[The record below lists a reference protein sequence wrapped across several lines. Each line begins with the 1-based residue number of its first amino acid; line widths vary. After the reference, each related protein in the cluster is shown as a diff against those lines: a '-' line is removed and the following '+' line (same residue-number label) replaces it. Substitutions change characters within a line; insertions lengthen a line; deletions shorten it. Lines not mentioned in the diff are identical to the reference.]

1 MIGTS
6 KRRKAIYE
14 DFILPIKTFLHT
26 SGYFGIVNIE
36 ILEKEGRRYLVDLNC
51 RLPGVLAQLFI
62 APYMA
67 KLGYPM
73 SLTTTS
79 KTLGCTRK
87 ELFSMAEEINEQG
100 PEKIIVLA
108 AADVDGVFKADLA
121 VFAETMA
128 GIQVLTGTLEQNNN
142 CKTKGHFARYHYL
155 YYNRLDNEVA
165 RSRALLLFIS
175 FIG

>member
-1 MIGTS
+1 MIETS
-6 KRRKAIYE
+6 KRRKAVYE

-51 RLPGVLAQLFI
+51 RLPS
-62 APYMA
+62 MA

-87 ELFSMAEEINEQG
+87 ELFSMAEEINEQD
-100 PEKIIVLA
+100 PRKIIVLA

-121 VFAETMA
+121 VFVETMA
-128 GIQVLTGTLEQNNN
+128 GSQVLTGTLEQNNN
-142 CKTKGHFARYHYL
+142 
-155 YYNRLDNEVA
+155 
-165 RSRALLLFIS
+165 
-175 FIG
+175 